1 MITLFNDFPAMVFS
15 SSIPDVGFRISYT
28 RAVVKMTVTHGN
40 DPVEVPYEETLYPD
54 NKNDIYVTDID
65 QIMAAFSERWIRFN
79 LAVTITEQ
87 MVDSEMNVTPQGTR
101 DLTVTQVVCCRANIV
116 GFTPSDFCSKHF
128 LTLLDGPRKT
138 ALGRMEL
145 LSFIGAESVTS
156 VAYFDDGSSNAGGVT
171 TLHSGDGC
179 RILDVSPEK
188 FVSGLRKLVKYQIIA
203 GSRTQWYEL
212 DYDGDPDVAP
222 VLLFVNSF
230 GVQEIAYCEGA
241 HHQVSSFER
250 KQARI
255 GKLKESY
262 MIEETE
268 SFKADTGYLSFPMA
282 QWWRDVLRSKDIE
295 VLPMADG
302 AVVIDGGKPV
312 VITSQKAE
320 LSNEADHL
328 PRFTFEYEYADR
340 NHNFWE
346 QPREGRIFDNTFDHT
361 FN

>member
-15 SSIPDVGFRISYT
+15 SSIPDVGFRITYT
-28 RAVVKMTVTHGN
+28 RAVVKMTVTHGS
-40 DPVEVPYEETLYPD
+40 DVRVPYEETLYPD
-54 NKNDIYVTDID
+54 NMGDIHVTDID
-65 QIMAAFSERWIRFN
+65 LIMAAFSELWLKFS

-87 MVDSEMNVTPQGTR
+87 RVDGEMNVSNQSTR
-101 DLTVTQVVCCRANIV
+101 DLTTTQVVCCRANVV
-116 GFTPSDFCSKHF
+116 GFSPADFCSKHF
-128 LTLLDGPRKT
+128 LTMLNGVRKT
-138 ALGRMEL
+138 SLGRKEL
-145 LSFIGAESVTS
+145 LSFIGSENATFVSVFSDGTS
-156 VAYFDDGSSNAGGVT
+156 SAGGVSV
-171 TLHSGDGC
+171 LQAGEGY
-179 RILDVSPEK
+179 RILDVSPEN
-188 FVSGLRKLVKYQIIA
+188 FVSGLKRLARYQIIA
-203 GSRTQWYEL
+203 GNRSQWYEV
-212 DYDGDPDVAP
+212 DYNGDTDIAP

-241 HHQVSSFER
+241 HHQVSSFDR

-282 QWWRDVLRSKDIE
+282 EWWRDVLRSKDIE
-295 VLPMADG
+295 VLPVSDG